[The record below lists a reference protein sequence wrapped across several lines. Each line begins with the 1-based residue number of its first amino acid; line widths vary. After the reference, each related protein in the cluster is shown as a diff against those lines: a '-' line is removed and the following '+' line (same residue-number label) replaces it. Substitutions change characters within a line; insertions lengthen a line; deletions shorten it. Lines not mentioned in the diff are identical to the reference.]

1 MREELV
7 KLQQQQGASFDEAS
21 VPVTFGNDD
30 RAIAAVTTG
39 VALCDRAHWGRIQLS
54 GADCKTFLHNQTTN
68 DCNRLKPG
76 DGCLT
81 LFVTST
87 ARTIDLATAYIL
99 PESVLV
105 VVSPQRREFLMQW
118 CDRYIFF
125 GDKVKL
131 DDVSDRTTLFSLAGP
146 ESGALLQK
154 LGVEVSVA
162 APINTH
168 WASAI
173 AGAEVRV
180 AVGSGLATEG
190 YSLIV
195 ATEATAAVWAAL
207 TEAGACPLG
216 DRAWEQLRIQQ
227 GRPMPDQ
234 ELTDDYNAVE
244 ASLWQA
250 ISLDK
255 GCYIGQETIA
265 RLDTYKGVK
274 QQLWGVRSA
283 TAIAPGM
290 PITLADE
297 KVGVVT
303 SVVQVADGYCGLG
316 YIKTKA
322 GGAGLTVRIGA
333 SEATVVEVPFLQR
346 ERLSAPAIAP

>member
-7 KLQQQQGASFDEAS
+7 KRQQQQGASFDEAS

-30 RAIAAVTTG
+30 RAIAAATGG
-39 VALCDRAHWGRIQLS
+39 VALCDRSHWGRIQLS
-54 GADCKTFLHNQTTN
+54 DADCKTFVHNQTTN
-68 DCNRLKPG
+68 DFNRLKPG

-87 ARTIDLATAYIL
+87 ARTIDLATALIL
-99 PESVLV
+99 DDAVLLI
-105 VVSPQRREFLMQW
+105 VSPQRRETLMQW

-131 DDVSDRTTLFSLAGP
+131 EDVSDRTALFSLVGP
-146 ESGALLQK
+146 ESTSLLQT
-154 LGVEVSVA
+154 LGVEIKPDLA
-162 APINTH
+162 NGAH
-168 WASAI
+168 WVSAI
-173 AGAEVRV
+173 AEAEVRLT
-180 AVGSGLATEG
+180 VGSGLATEG

-195 ATEATAAVWAAL
+195 ATEEAAAVWAAL

-216 DRAWEQLRIQQ
+216 DRAWEQLRIHQ

-274 QQLWGVRSA
+274 QQLWGLRST
-283 TAIAPGM
+283 TAIAPGTA
-290 PITLADE
+290 ITLADE
-297 KVGVVT
+297 KIGVVT
-303 SVVQVADGYCGLG
+303 SAVQVADGYCGLG

-322 GGAGLTVRIGA
+322 GGAGLTVHIGA